1 MALELA
7 DFNLS
12 IFLKSPLSN
21 FRNLRALQTIGM
33 ADLVTTPSVQ
43 RSAWLAGRC
52 HLGYMPYTV
61 RNTAYVPEKAVV
73 ADPEAFKAI
82 VPPDFADK
90 KIILY
95 TGAVNADLCTMEL
108 VRAFDLLN
116 DEQSVLIITGIKDTE
131 YCKSVVVFAENSR
144 SAKRIKLF
152 PYLTRTQMLSLQ
164 SHAHIGVC
172 IAREYQDNVKSKMM
186 APNKAGEYLYHGLY
200 ILGILSEY
208 LRPLKMQGIAS
219 LAENPTPRDLSGA
232 MREALKE
239 VNEGSYKS
247 RISSFVK
254 DFFCMQQQLKP
265 VIQFLNKSK
274 K

>member
-1 MALELA
+1 
-7 DFNLS
+7 
-12 IFLKSPLSN
+12 
-21 FRNLRALQTIGM
+21 
-33 ADLVTTPSVQ
+33 
-43 RSAWLAGRC
+43 
-52 HLGYMPYTV
+52 
-61 RNTAYVPEKAVV
+61 
-73 ADPEAFKAI
+73 
-82 VPPDFADK
+82 
-90 KIILY
+90 
-95 TGAVNADLCTMEL
+95 
-108 VRAFDLLN
+108 
-116 DEQSVLIITGIKDTE
+116 
-131 YCKSVVVFAENSR
+131 
-144 SAKRIKLF
+144 
-152 PYLTRTQMLSLQ
+152 MLSLQ